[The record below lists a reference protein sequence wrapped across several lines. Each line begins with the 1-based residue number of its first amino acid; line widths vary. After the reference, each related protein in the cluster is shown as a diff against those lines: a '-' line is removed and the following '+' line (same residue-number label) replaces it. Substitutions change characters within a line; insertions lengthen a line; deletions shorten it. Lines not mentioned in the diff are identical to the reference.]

1 MTLMET
7 DASLSRISKLLID
20 RDEISVEDALAQ
32 RKRFAVTL
40 VCGADVASSRGLQIA
55 VLTAANIAQ
64 RCFPGSV
71 RLRLNSGLAESPSL
85 VWPALKQTFAD
96 ALAIVLGSDALSA
109 QMVGTDDWRLLF
121 GDVSNMPRALRVTFD
136 GWIAKAGPADQVER
150 MTEREYCS
158 LASVLTGGLGVSE
171 LFLRF
176 AEISLTASRRTVGLS
191 LWRPDLPVSDPDALG
206 PRVQSLPSEL
216 WVLGLGHL
224 GNGYLWSLATLPYA
238 NTGDLKIFLND
249 FDQIQDANVETSM
262 LFDGSLIGRLK
273 TRACAEWLEAR
284 GFQTRLIE
292 RHFDGNFRRR
302 DDEPGLAL
310 CGFDSNAARRDL
322 ATALFRHVAESGL
335 GGTPNNF
342 DTINFHTFPNLRS
355 AADLWPDVTPAEIEK
370 LNLQAKRRANENA
383 AYTQLGGDECGRLEI
398 AGKSIA
404 VPFVGTAAST
414 LVIADVVRLL
424 HRGPRYHDIKISLGT
439 PDQCVAR
446 FVGTYKASDF
456 AGLRAV
462 SRMQQ
467 DK

>member
-1 MTLMET
+1 MQT

-20 RDEISVEDALAQ
+20 RDETSVEDASTQ

-40 VCGADVASSRGLQIA
+40 VCGADVAASRSLQIA

-64 RCFPGSV
+64 RCFPGAV
-71 RLRLNSGLAESPSL
+71 RLRLSPGLAEASLL
-85 VWPALKQTFAD
+85 VWRRLKQTFAD
-96 ALAIVLGSDALSA
+96 ALSGVLGPDAIAAS
-109 QMVGTDDWRLLF
+109 QDETDDWRLLF
-121 GDVSNMPRALRVTFD
+121 GNVPRMPRALRVTFD

-150 MTEREYCS
+150 MAEREFCS

-176 AEISLTASRRTVGLS
+176 ADISLTAARRTVGLS
-191 LWRPDLPVSDPDALG
+191 LWRPDLPISDPDALG
-206 PRVQSLPSEL
+206 LRIQSLPSEL

-224 GNGYLWSLATLPYA
+224 GNGYLWSVASLPYA
-238 NTGDLKIFLND
+238 NAGDVKIFLND
-249 FDQIQDANVETSM
+249 FDRIQDANVETSM

-335 GGTPNNF
+335 GGTPDNF
-342 DTINFHTFPNLRS
+342 DTISFHTFPNPRS
-355 AADLWPDVTPAEIEK
+355 AADLWPDVTPAEIDK
-370 LNLQAKRRANENA
+370 LNLQAKRRVNENS

-404 VPFVGTAAST
+404 VPFVGAVAST
-414 LVIADVVRLL
+414 LVIADVLRLL
-424 HRGPRYHDIKISLGT
+424 HRGPCYHDIKLSLGT
-439 PDQCVAR
+439 PDGCSAR
-446 FVGTYKASDF
+446 MAGTYRANDF

-462 SRMQQ
+462 YRSG
-467 DK
+467 DAS